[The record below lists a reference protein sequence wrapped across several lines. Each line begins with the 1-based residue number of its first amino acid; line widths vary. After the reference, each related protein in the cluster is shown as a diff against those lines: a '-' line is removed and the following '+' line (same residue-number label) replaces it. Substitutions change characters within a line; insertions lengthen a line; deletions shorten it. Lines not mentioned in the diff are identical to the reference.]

1 MEFNAKRISLR
12 TFLIYSAVN
21 ILTYL
26 FAHVAYLFVNDV
38 LGEIFE
44 YVSYYI
50 SKSVEF
56 LAPPILATVALVVFI
71 NCGKG
76 ALVKFTLAVA
86 SARIFYSLPYY
97 YIIFIYNHGY
107 DSVESILLSLLA
119 SVLIILVTA
128 LGVFA
133 SLGIYYLVVKKQCA
147 NGGTSIG
154 DFLPSLLKR
163 TEAVDFLSPLNV
175 PILTFALTR
184 FTFSLFTEIADTVAF
199 FIEYRSDFI
208 AKEIITILANFI
220 LLFVLLIVSSL
231 VASGIKNA
239 LIKKKDDISH

>member
-1 MEFNAKRISLR
+1 MELNAKRISLR

-26 FAHVAYLFVNDV
+26 FAHVAYLFESDA
-38 LGEIFE
+38 LGEFFE
-44 YVSYYI
+44 YLSYYI

-56 LAPPILATVALVVFI
+56 LAPPIIATVALLVFI

-76 ALVKFTLAVA
+76 ALLKFTLTVS
-86 SARIFYSLPYY
+86 SARVFYSLPYY

-107 DSVESILLSLLA
+107 DSAESILLSLLA

-133 SLGIYYLVVKKQCA
+133 SLGIYYFVVKKQCA

-154 DFLPSLLKR
+154 DFLPSLLTR
-163 TEAVDFLSPLNV
+163 TETVDFLSPLNV
-175 PILTFALTR
+175 PVLTFALTR
-184 FTFSLFTEIADTVAF
+184 FTFSLLTEIADTVAF

-220 LLFVLLIVSSL
+220 LLFVLLIVSYL
-231 VASGIKNA
+231 VAAGIKNT
-239 LIKKKDDISH
+239 LVKTKEDMKQ